1 MSRPLLTVVMP
12 VYNVAPYLPRCLD
25 SLIAQTRPIDELI
38 VVDDGS
44 TDDCPRILAEYAS
57 RLPQMRV
64 IRQDNGG
71 LSAARNTGLALAQG
85 EYLAFIDSDDFV
97 APEAYAHLLAVAQR
111 DDLDMLLCNAHYHF
125 EGREQDR
132 LIYAD
137 VASSA
142 ILTGKEWLKQR
153 LQNGRLLHMVWL
165 HLYRRDF
172 LEEHHFRFV
181 PKLIHE
187 DVIWTTQALL
197 AANRLRYDATPLNF
211 YRIPI
216 RHFSPEKNRL
226 RLEAL
231 VSSSIVNAK
240 TLLDLAHTQANDDD
254 ILRRLLS
261 WQAIDG
267 AFSIFHKIEKISDLA
282 WRKERYREVLASGL
296 LGRLW
301 QNTNDWKQRRRIAR
315 NYLKCILSGA

>member
-1 MSRPLLTVVMP
+1 MNRPLLTVVMP
-12 VYNVAPYLPRCLD
+12 VYNVALYLPHCLD
-25 SLIAQTRPIDELI
+25 SLLAQTRPIDELI

-44 TDDCPRILAEYAS
+44 TDDCPRILADYAS

-64 IRQDNGG
+64 IRQDNSG
-71 LSAARNTGLALAQG
+71 LSAARNTGLDLAQG

-97 APEAYAHLLAVAQR
+97 APETYAHLLAVAQR
-111 DDLDMLLCNAHYHF
+111 DDLDMLVCNAHYHF
-125 EGREQDR
+125 EGRETDR

-137 VASSA
+137 VPSSG
-142 ILTGKEWLKQR
+142 ILSGKEWLKQR

-172 LEEHHFRFV
+172 LEEHRFRFV

-187 DVIWTTQALL
+187 DVTWTTQALL
-197 AANRLRYDATPLNF
+197 AAKRLRYDATPLNF

-226 RLEAL
+226 RMEAL
-231 VSSSIVNAK
+231 VSSSIFNAK
-240 TLLDLAHTQANDDD
+240 TLLDLAHTQASDDD
-254 ILRRLLS
+254 TLRRLLR

-267 AFSIFHKIEKISDLA
+267 AFSIFHKIEKISDAA
-282 WRKERYREVLASGL
+282 WRKERYRDVLTSGL
-296 LGRLW
+296 LRQLW
-301 QNTNDWKQRRRIAR
+301 NNTNDWTQRRRIAR